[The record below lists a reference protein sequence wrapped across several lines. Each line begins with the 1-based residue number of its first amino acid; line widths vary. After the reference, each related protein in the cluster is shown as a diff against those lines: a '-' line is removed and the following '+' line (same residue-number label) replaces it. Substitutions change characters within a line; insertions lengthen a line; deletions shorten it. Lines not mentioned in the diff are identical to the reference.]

1 MEATSL
7 TVDEP
12 ENKVQLYKD
21 FNEKSNSSCA
31 SGFRFNQ
38 SSVEAQ
44 IAACNNVY
52 NEYGYVLEQGGYS
65 ESDVDQ
71 ALVDYQ
77 NALDEA
83 GYQDILSEIQSQYE
97 AWKATK

>member
-1 MEATSL
+1 MIESAILHFFYHTSFGIAA
-7 TVDEP
+7 
-12 ENKVQLYKD
+12 K
-21 FNEKSNSSCA
+21 FA
-31 SGFRFNQ
+31 SGY
-38 SSVEAQ
+38 
-44 IAACNNVY
+44 NNVY
-52 NEYGYVLEQGGYS
+52 NEYGYVLEQGGYN

-71 ALVDYQ
+71 TLVDYQ

>member
-21 FNEKSNSSCA
+21 FNEKSHLLHPV
-31 SGFRFNQ
+31 
-38 SSVEAQ
+38 SVSISLLLKLRLLHATTFTM
-44 IAACNNVY
+44 NTVMF
-52 NEYGYVLEQGGYS
+52 LETGGYN

-71 ALVDYQ
+71 TLVDYQ

-83 GYQDILSEIQSQYE
+83 GYQDILSEIRSV
-97 AWKATK
+97 